1 MSGPDF
7 DGEMFGELVSDFL
20 DEGTQLLDTMNKR
33 LLHVEEL
40 LREEKYDA
48 ITASNNLDI
57 INEIFRAAHSL
68 KGASAMLGLSNVIE
82 LTHRLENVLDAN
94 RSGQLDLRRPLVDVL
109 FRCVDRLESMMTR
122 LREEQDFEIT
132 SEDHAFFTWLDGE
145 LAGAMGAAP
154 GEPVHSIVDAKSPA
168 NVTEEIAVVE
178 AEIPESTPTP
188 SIEAN
193 ELMLDEQ
200 FVEPLMESSEQ
211 VETNEYEDDPATVS
225 LDPDTLA
232 AGGEDIFD
240 VSKYLP
246 LYLDEADEEIDGLN
260 ESLLKFE
267 KDSSDVESLAE
278 VFRMSHRLKGAS
290 AAMGLLEV
298 KELTHQIETYFDQ
311 IRSGDRSLD
320 ERTVNAIFE
329 SVDVLREYHREL
341 RNGNADPTALQQQTE
356 CIVRLLNPSEE
367 LEQGSVSP
375 VNDTPDS
382 IGPAWNEEVA
392 GHRLVISFDP
402 ALSYSS
408 LKAALVLHRIE
419 TSGEVIFAHP
429 TMNELESAETC
440 LHLVVDVAT
449 DQPADV
455 VRRWVDVDGV
465 LNVTIESHE
474 GTTDTETVE
483 LPKVEQK
490 IVEASPPVKIAAES
504 VTPAPKAAE
513 KVVEK
518 SAEKAAARPA
528 KETPADTGGASKVAE
543 TLRVEI
549 ERLDQLMNLA
559 GELVINKA
567 RFAQISTGFQDM
579 FRNKGAASATRE
591 LRDRLDGLA
600 AKMRHAKQ
608 EGRGAEEFDRLT
620 REVEQLTKGFD
631 SLREEMDRINKGR
644 QQLHALGEAIHQLT
658 RIADGIQKSVMDTR
672 MVPIG
677 PLFSRFHRVV
687 RDVARVVDKEVKLE
701 IVGEKTELDKRMID
715 ELGDPLIHLVR
726 NAVDH
731 GLETTDQR
739 ERNDKPRAGTVRL
752 EAMHR
757 GNAVVVQ
764 VMDDGRGIDP
774 AGIRQKALEKGLANQ
789 AELDTM
795 SDKQVLQF
803 IWHAGFSTAKE
814 ITDISG
820 RGVGL
825 DIVRS
830 KIEQLSGTIEVD
842 SELGQGTLFTIRLPL
857 TLAILPSL
865 LSRVYEE
872 VYAFPIE
879 CVEEIVAI
887 PVKEIYTIQGIRTIR
902 VRGRVISLVTL
913 DDIFRWGDG
922 PHPQAIDEKELKS
935 SAKELT
941 VVIVQSAGCRLG
953 VVVDSLIGE
962 EDVVIKSLAENFE
975 HVRGLA
981 GASIL
986 GDGRVSLILDLAS
999 MTELA
1004 QQASA
1009 RISA

>member
-20 DEGTQLLDTMNKR
+20 DEGTQLLATMNQR

-40 LREEKYDA
+40 LREGTHDA
-48 ITASNNLDI
+48 ITASNNLEI

-68 KGASAMLGLSNVIE
+68 KGASAMLGLTNVIE

-109 FRCVDRLESMMTR
+109 FRCVDRLESMMAR

-145 LAGAMGAAP
+145 LAGAMGTTNVEATP
-154 GEPVHSIVDAKSPA
+154 SSDDRQDQVPLVNEMSDLESEVIENEVVFSPVAEDSFV
-168 NVTEEIAVVE
+168 EEQVVE
-178 AEIPESTPTP
+178 C
-188 SIEAN
+188 
-193 ELMLDEQ
+193 
-200 FVEPLMESSEQ
+200 LMESNRT
-211 VETNEYEDDPATVS
+211 VELDDDEDDPATAM
-225 LDPDTLA
+225 LDPSELE

-267 KDSSDVESLAE
+267 KDPSDAESLAE

-290 AAMGLLEV
+290 AAMGLHEV

-311 IRSGDRSLD
+311 IRSGARSLD
-320 ERTVNAIFE
+320 ERMVNAIFE
-329 SVDVLREYHREL
+329 SVDVLREFHREL
-341 RNGNADPTALQQQTE
+341 RNGKGDPTALQQQTE
-356 CIVRLLNPSEE
+356 CIVNLVNPPDEADQRSVAPLNDAPV
-367 LEQGSVSP
+367 SVAH
-375 VNDTPDS
+375 
-382 IGPAWNEEVA
+382 AWNEEIA

-402 ALSYSS
+402 SLSYSS
-408 LKAALVLHRIE
+408 LKAALVLHRLE
-419 TSGEVIFAHP
+419 TSGEVTFADP

-440 LHLVVDVAT
+440 LHLIVDVAT
-449 DQPADV
+449 DQSAEI

-465 LNVTIESHE
+465 VNVSIESHVGSSE
-474 GTTDTETVE
+474 LSIAETPVA
-483 LPKVEQK
+483 P
-490 IVEASPPVKIAAES
+490 IPVEASAVKIAAE
-504 VTPAPKAAE
+504 TIAPPPKA
-513 KVVEK
+513 VEK
-518 SAEKAAARPA
+518 APTRPPKETSAEAN
-528 KETPADTGGASKVAE
+528 GSSKVAE

-567 RFAQISTGFQDM
+567 RFAQIASGFQEM
-579 FRNKGAASATRE
+579 FRNKGVASATRE
-591 LRDRLDGLA
+591 MRDRLDGLA
-600 AKMRHAKQ
+600 SKMRHAKE
-608 EGRGAEEFDRLT
+608 EGHGADDFDRLVG
-620 REVEQLTKGFD
+620 EVEQLTKGFD
-631 SLREEMDRINKGR
+631 SLREEMDRVNKGR

-731 GLETTDQR
+731 GLETTDHR
-739 ERNDKPRAGTVRL
+739 DRDGKPRAGTVRL

-774 AGIRQKALEKGLANQ
+774 ARIRQKALEKGLANQ
-789 AELDTM
+789 AELETM

-865 LSRVYEE
+865 LSRIHDE

-922 PHPQAIDEKELKS
+922 PHPMAGDDKEQKS

-941 VVIVQSAGCRLG
+941 IVIVQSGGCRLG

-999 MTELA
+999 LNELA

-1009 RISA
+1009 RLSA